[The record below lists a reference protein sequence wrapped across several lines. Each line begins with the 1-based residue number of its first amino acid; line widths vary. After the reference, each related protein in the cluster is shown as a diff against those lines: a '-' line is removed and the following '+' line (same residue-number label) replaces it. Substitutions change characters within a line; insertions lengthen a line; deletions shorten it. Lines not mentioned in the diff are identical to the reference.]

1 MIWNL
6 GAGWLMMAVAA
17 VSVLGYFFGSAL
29 HAIMREDG
37 FGPLGNTILFV
48 GGFFLTI
55 FVANS
60 YGINLKDL
68 TQALAWGL
76 GGAFGAVCS
85 FALIKAGFT
94 RLT

>member
-1 MIWNL
+1 
-6 GAGWLMMAVAA
+6 MMAIVA

-48 GGFFLTI
+48 SGFFLTI

-60 YGINLKDL
+60 YGVNLKEL
-68 TQALAWGL
+68 TLAVGWGL
-76 GGAFGAVCS
+76 GGAFGSVCS
-85 FALIKAGFT
+85 FALIKAGFS